1 MLSKRELSN
10 LFDHINQC
18 FMVKVNDELFHV
30 SVQTHSIEDKAFKSI
45 KLWNSSKIFE
55 IPDSD
60 LLAATLITGDK
71 TFKSLKLWNSSKSF
85 EILDSDLLAATLN
98 DGLMLFNGDNYEFL
112 QLSSFDV
119 QKGVLCKEKEIAET
133 LNKTNEALD
142 CAISH
147 LEKNAYYNTHIL
159 DLIKDTLNPDNP
171 DNVD

>member
-30 SVQTHSIEDKAFKSI
+30 SVQTHSIEDKA
-45 KLWNSSKIFE
+45 
-55 IPDSD
+55 
-60 LLAATLITGDK
+60 
-71 TFKSLKLWNSSKSF
+71 FKSLKLWNSSKSF